1 MRDGHGNV
9 VPGIV
14 FHVLF
19 SDARREIVRQFQAV
33 QSRDGAVVL
42 KVVRG
47 RDFAEDAFSSVAG
60 RFSEYLRGLPFKVE
74 FHESIGPHQGS
85 GKHQT
90 IIVERDDALQHACSP
105 LRNND

>member
-1 MRDGHGNV
+1 

-19 SDARREIVRQFQAV
+19 SDARQEVVRQFQAV
-33 QSRDGAVVL
+33 QSPSGAVVL

-47 RDFAEDAFSSVAG
+47 RDFGEEAFNQVTG
-60 RFSEYLRGLPFKVE
+60 RFSEYLRGLPFTVE
-74 FHESIGPHQGS
+74 FHDAIAPHQRS

-90 IIVERDDALQHACSP
+90 IIVERALVSADAP
-105 LRNND
+105 